1 MVDRRNLWTKRKG
14 VYYPYPSIKSPVD
27 VLRES
32 IYQIRAR
39 FKLISSRSQSIF
51 MKFFR
56 KIRRIFLQQERLKKY
71 LLYALGEIV
80 LVVIGI
86 VMAVQINEGVKKRQ
100 AQQAEIENYDLIL
113 SDLKGDLELFET
125 YKEYGEQMLDAYYRM
140 NDIAH
145 GKGTFENLFPDFIV
159 MNVAFDPVTQEN
171 HQSNIE
177 KMSNKKI
184 RAQLVSYFRSIDQ
197 ARKASGEIDTYLKD
211 VSRPFFLKE
220 KEIFKNSEV
229 FNPTDRGFPP
239 YRGVSVVDTI
249 KFRAAMNTP
258 EFLPILSA
266 QRMSLGFYLAA
277 VDTSIKDIEAL
288 ISFLEEN
295 IE

>member
-1 MVDRRNLWTKRKG
+1 
-14 VYYPYPSIKSPVD
+14 
-27 VLRES
+27 
-32 IYQIRAR
+32 
-39 FKLISSRSQSIF
+39 

-56 KIRRIFLQQERLKKY
+56 KIRRILLQQERLKKY

-100 AQQAEIENYDLIL
+100 AQEAEIENYNLIL
-113 SDLKGDLELFET
+113 ADLRGDLELFEQ
-125 YKEYGEQMLDAYYRM
+125 YKRYGDGMLDAYYRM

-145 GKGTFENLFPDFIV
+145 GKGSFENLLPDFIV
-159 MNVAFDPVTQEN
+159 MNVGFDPVTQAN

-177 KMSNKKI
+177 RMSNKKI
-184 RAQLVSYFRSIDQ
+184 RAQLVNYFRSIDY
-197 ARKASGEIDTYLKD
+197 ARKASRELDTYLKD

-239 YRGVSVVDTI
+239 DRRVSVVDTV
-249 KFRAAMNTP
+249 KFRAVMNEP

-266 QRMSLGFYLAA
+266 QRMSLGFYLSA
-277 VDTSIKDIEAL
+277 VEESIKVNTAL

-295 IE
+295 MN